1 MVIILI
7 FSFPPFMNIP
17 KVLKVIKTFGAV
29 SHERCERDVGV
40 GVRGGGGDCGETQKR

>member
-40 GVRGGGGDCGETQKR
+40 GVRGGGDCGETQKR